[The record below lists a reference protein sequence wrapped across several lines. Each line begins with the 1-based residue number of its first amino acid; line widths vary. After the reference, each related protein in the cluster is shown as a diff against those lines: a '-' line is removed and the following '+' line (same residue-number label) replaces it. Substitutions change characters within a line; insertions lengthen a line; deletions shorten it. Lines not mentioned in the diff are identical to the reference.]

1 MLKRTRVFRLA
12 LILLIKAGKGCCC
25 LLNGMH
31 LSRAEVKYFL
41 HQSDAIALES
51 LMSCRSRA
59 LASNCRNSIFKTCSV
74 WVLEVIAH
82 QYKRLLHNF
91 FKEVV
96 SLKSESLSI
105 TLYDSHSALTV
116 NTSYKMLVYLV
127 DFMVSNG

>member
-1 MLKRTRVFRLA
+1 
-12 LILLIKAGKGCCC
+12 
-25 LLNGMH
+25 MH

-51 LMSCRSRA
+51 LSCGSRA

-96 SLKSESLSI
+96 SSKSESLSV
-105 TLYDSHSALTV
+105 TLYGSHSALTV
-116 NTSYKMLVYLV
+116 NTSYKMLVYLD